1 MSKEANEQLGESR
14 ERVEQFGHRRGCPPV
29 SPPNELTAVVRRSYS
44 VKLGCEGHSL
54 QLRWRRG
61 TQPAAAMAARDTAC
75 SCGMGRRQGICV
87 AAAQM
92 RQWAGWQ

>member
-44 VKLGCEGHSL
+44 VRLGCDGGEGHSL

-61 TQPAAAMAARDTAC
+61 TQPAAAAWDGGKASVSRLP
-75 SCGMGRRQGICV
+75 R
-87 AAAQM
+87 
-92 RQWAGWQ
+92 